1 MDLIGQ
7 RIYANFILIKLFPIL
22 SFQRSVINF
31 LGVQIPLQY
40 KKCTRLSIVIF
51 MAHGKYAIST
61 WNSQNWVGHS
71 PLGFQRLQVASTV
84 ELFLGNPPEGG
95 HTQPQLIGT
104 VDHSHVSSTG
114 IKLLPLSYAV
124 HPCLGN
130 TESEEAFDD
139 LSSQSLLFSSISYT
153 LGGC

>member
-22 SFQRSVINF
+22 SFQRSVMNF

-40 KKCTRLSIVIF
+40 KKMHMVI
-51 MAHGKYAIST
+51 HCDLYGT
-61 WNSQNWVGHS
+61 WQICYKHLEFTELGG

-114 IKLLPLSYAV
+114 IKLLPLSCAV